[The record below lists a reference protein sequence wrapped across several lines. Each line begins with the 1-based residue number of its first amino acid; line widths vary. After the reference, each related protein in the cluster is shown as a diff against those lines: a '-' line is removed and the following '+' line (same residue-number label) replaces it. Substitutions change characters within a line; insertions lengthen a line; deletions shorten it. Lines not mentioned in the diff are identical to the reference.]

1 MPKEQL
7 AIFLLN
13 LSKESLSDFFNE
25 LRLVDK
31 SHNLTK
37 NEMIELI
44 INCDVI
50 NNNNNAI
57 NLITN
62 DTEKIRT
69 DNKTK
74 QLQIKIAY
82 TSSKQY
88 I

>member
-44 INCDVI
+44 TKCDVI

-69 DNKTK
+69 DN
-74 QLQIKIAY
+74 
-82 TSSKQY
+82 S
-88 I
+88 

>member
-31 SHNLTK
+31 SHNLTE

-44 INCDVI
+44 TNCDVI

-74 QLQIKIAY
+74 
-82 TSSKQY
+82 
-88 I
+88 

>member
-13 LSKESLSDFFNE
+13 LSKESLSDFLNE

-62 DTEKIRT
+62 DTEKTRT
-69 DNKTK
+69 DN
-74 QLQIKIAY
+74 
-82 TSSKQY
+82 SKQN
-88 I
+88 

>member
-44 INCDVI
+44 TNCDVI

-69 DNKTK
+69 DN
-74 QLQIKIAY
+74 
-82 TSSKQY
+82 S
-88 I
+88 

>member
-13 LSKESLSDFFNE
+13 LSKESLSDFLNE

-74 QLQIKIAY
+74 
-82 TSSKQY
+82 
-88 I
+88 

>member
-13 LSKESLSDFFNE
+13 LSKESLSDFLNE

-31 SHNLTK
+31 SHNLTE

-44 INCDVI
+44 TNCDVI

-69 DNKTK
+69 DN
-74 QLQIKIAY
+74 
-82 TSSKQY
+82 S
-88 I
+88 

>member
-13 LSKESLSDFFNE
+13 LSKESLSDFLNE

-44 INCDVI
+44 INCDVV
-50 NNNNNAI
+50 NNKNNAI

>member
-1 MPKEQL
+1 MIKRSNMPKEQL

-13 LSKESLSDFFNE
+13 LSKESLSDFLNE

-37 NEMIELI
+37 NEMIQLI
-44 INCDVI
+44 TNCNVI

-74 QLQIKIAY
+74 
-82 TSSKQY
+82 
-88 I
+88 

>member
-31 SHNLTK
+31 SHNLTE

-44 INCDVI
+44 TNCDVI

-69 DNKTK
+69 DN
-74 QLQIKIAY
+74 
-82 TSSKQY
+82 S
-88 I
+88 

>member
-69 DNKTK
+69 DN
-74 QLQIKIAY
+74 
-82 TSSKQY
+82 S
-88 I
+88 

>member
-31 SHNLTK
+31 SHNLTE

-44 INCDVI
+44 TNCDVI

>member
-13 LSKESLSDFFNE
+13 LSKESLSDFLNE

-69 DNKTK
+69 ENKTK

-82 TSSKQY
+82 TSRKQY

>member
-1 MPKEQL
+1 MIKRSNMPKEQL

-44 INCDVI
+44 TNCDVI

-69 DNKTK
+69 DN
-74 QLQIKIAY
+74 
-82 TSSKQY
+82 S
-88 I
+88 

>member
-13 LSKESLSDFFNE
+13 LSKESLSDFLNE

-37 NEMIELI
+37 NEMIQLI
-44 INCDVI
+44 TNCNVI

-62 DTEKIRT
+62 DTEKTRT
-69 DNKTK
+69 DN
-74 QLQIKIAY
+74 
-82 TSSKQY
+82 SKQN
-88 I
+88 

>member
-13 LSKESLSDFFNE
+13 LSKESLSEFLNE

-74 QLQIKIAY
+74 
-82 TSSKQY
+82 
-88 I
+88 

>member
-13 LSKESLSDFFNE
+13 LSKESLSDFLNE

-37 NEMIELI
+37 NEMIQLI
-44 INCDVI
+44 TNCNVI

-74 QLQIKIAY
+74 
-82 TSSKQY
+82 
-88 I
+88 

>member
-13 LSKESLSDFFNE
+13 LSKESLSDFLNE

-37 NEMIELI
+37 NEMIELM

>member
-13 LSKESLSDFFNE
+13 LSKESLSDFLNE

-57 NLITN
+57 NLRTN

>member
-1 MPKEQL
+1 MIKRSNMPKEQL

-13 LSKESLSDFFNE
+13 LSKESLSDFLNE

-44 INCDVI
+44 TNCDVI

-69 DNKTK
+69 DN
-74 QLQIKIAY
+74 
-82 TSSKQY
+82 S
-88 I
+88 

>member
-44 INCDVI
+44 TNCDVI

-74 QLQIKIAY
+74 
-82 TSSKQY
+82 
-88 I
+88 

>member
-44 INCDVI
+44 TNCDVI

-62 DTEKIRT
+62 DTDKIRT
-69 DNKTK
+69 DN
-74 QLQIKIAY
+74 
-82 TSSKQY
+82 S
-88 I
+88 

>member
-13 LSKESLSDFFNE
+13 LSKESLSDFLNE

-57 NLITN
+57 NLRTN

-74 QLQIKIAY
+74 
-82 TSSKQY
+82 
-88 I
+88 

>member
-13 LSKESLSDFFNE
+13 LSKESLSDFLNE

-50 NNNNNAI
+50 NNNKNAI
-57 NLITN
+57 NLRTN

-74 QLQIKIAY
+74 
-82 TSSKQY
+82 
-88 I
+88 

>member
-13 LSKESLSDFFNE
+13 LSKESLSDFLNE

-44 INCDVI
+44 TNCDVI

-69 DNKTK
+69 DN
-74 QLQIKIAY
+74 
-82 TSSKQY
+82 S
-88 I
+88 

>member
-13 LSKESLSDFFNE
+13 LSKESLSDFLNE

-50 NNNNNAI
+50 NNKNNAI